1 MSRAEA
7 FAAPS
12 KRATFSVPGSITLV
26 GPLPPPAGGMANQTR
41 QLAHLLSREGCDV
54 LLVQTNA
61 PYYPAWV
68 ATIRGLR
75 ALFRLIPYIH
85 RLWTATRRAR
95 IVHVMAN
102 SGWAWHLVAAPA
114 LWIAHFRGAPGVV
127 HYHGGEA
134 AKFFESQFRF
144 VRPTLKRASAVIVP
158 SGFLRDM
165 FYRWNVSTEIVPNI
179 VDLSRLSPG
188 TARAGRLH
196 VIVTR
201 NLEDV
206 YDIPTAI
213 RAFALIHERFDH
225 ATLSVAG
232 SGPAHHALQKLCDDL
247 GIAASVTFTGQLE
260 GEQMVQ
266 LYRDADLLLN
276 PSLADNMPVSILEAW
291 ASGVPI
297 ISTNV
302 GGIPF
307 VAETERTALLVPPRN
322 PGAMAHAALRLL
334 EDGELA
340 ARLRANGLKAVQA
353 YSWPQVRDRLLAVYR
368 RALRSPMSAACAS

>member
-7 FAAPS
+7 TEAPAEERS
-12 KRATFSVPGSITLV
+12 CAPPRSITLV

-41 QLAHLLSREGCDV
+41 QLAQLLAREGCDV
-54 LLVQTNA
+54 TFVQGNA

-68 ATIRGLR
+68 GAIRGLR
-75 ALFRLIPYIH
+75 ALFRLLPYLC
-85 RLWTATRRAR
+85 RLWAATRRAR

-114 LWIAHFRGAPGVV
+114 IWIAHFRGAPGIV

-134 AKFFESQFRF
+134 EKFFESQFRF
-144 VRPTLKRASAVIVP
+144 VRPTLKLASAVIVP

-165 FYRWNVSTEIVPNI
+165 FDRWNVSADIVPNVI
-179 VDLSRLSPG
+179 DLARLRPG
-188 TARAGRLH
+188 TRSTGRLH
-196 VIVTR
+196 VIVAR

-213 RAFALIHERFDH
+213 RAFAVIREQFAH

-232 SGPAHHALQKLCDDL
+232 SGPALPALRTLCGEL
-247 GIAASVTFTGQLE
+247 GIDASVTFTGQLE
-260 GEQMVQ
+260 GEQMAQ
-266 LYRDADLLLN
+266 LYRGADLFLN
-276 PSLADNMPVSILEAW
+276 PSLADNLPVSILEAL

-297 ISTNV
+297 VSTNV

-307 VAETERTALLVPPRN
+307 VVESERTALLVPPRD
-322 PGAMAHAALRLL
+322 PTAMAEAALRLL
-334 EDGELA
+334 RDGELA
-340 ARLRANGLKAVQA
+340 VRLRANGLKAVEV
-353 YSWPQVRDRLLAVYR
+353 YSWPQVRDRLFSVYR
-368 RALRSPMSAACAS
+368 RVLRPPMTAACAP